1 MFQVKEHDKNSEK
14 ELNKLELANLSN
26 EEFKVN
32 IIKILTNLRR
42 KMDEQFHKKTK
53 KITLT
58 LEHHWFELC
67 GFTRICRFFSDKYY
81 RTT

>member
-32 IIKILTNLRR
+32 IIKTLTNLRR

-53 KITLT
+53 K
-58 LEHHWFELC
+58 
-67 GFTRICRFFSDKYY
+67 
-81 RTT
+81 

>member
-1 MFQVKEHDKNSEK
+1 MGELKRKKTMFQVKEHDKNSEK

-26 EEFKVN
+26 EEFKVS

-53 KITLT
+53 K
-58 LEHHWFELC
+58 
-67 GFTRICRFFSDKYY
+67 
-81 RTT
+81 